1 MFQQTLNGSARE
13 WFERLSSNNIKE
25 WSDMRE
31 VFAAR
36 HLVRRAC
43 FKELHEITKIVKE
56 RWTVETCFI
65 IGILK
70 VMKISSFIDSVK
82 SPELAKHFSSKV
94 HLTVHEMMVR
104 MEDFVRSKEA
114 YARTKLP
121 KGKTGEHHRKPSLP
135 AIRRDDRPGG
145 NTDWYCDYHQEKGH
159 YTNDCIQLRKL
170 LEMALE
176 SGKLNHLVKHVR
188 QRGRGPQGRD
198 APQPAKIINMIMVS
212 PVQDKNRKARETTKA
227 WMNIH
232 ITFPSISLEDVSN
245 EPQIVEAEV
254 EGYLCHT
261 PK

>member
-1 MFQQTLNGSARE
+1 MVGY
-13 WFERLSSNNIKE
+13 ERS
-25 WSDMRE
+25 
-31 VFAAR
+31 VAAR
-36 HLVRRAC
+36 HSVRRAC
-43 FKELHEITKIVKE
+43 FKEPHEITKIVKE

-65 IGILK
+65 IGVLK

-104 MEDFVRSKEA
+104 MEDFVRSEEA
-114 YARTKLP
+114 YALTKLP
-121 KGKTGEHHRKPSLP
+121 KGEIGEHHRKPSLP
-135 AIRRDDRPGG
+135 AIRRDDRPYR
-145 NTDWYCDYHQEKGH
+145 NNHTRDLP
-159 YTNDCIQLRKL
+159 QLDAIIRVVAL
-170 LEMALE
+170 L
-176 SGKLNHLVKHVR
+176 LVIVTVPIGVSTSYRIEHGSR
-188 QRGRGPQGRD
+188 SWQTGRGPQGRD
-198 APQPAKIINMIMVS
+198 APQPAKIINMIRVS

-232 ITFPSISLEDVSN
+232 ITFPSISLEDVSD